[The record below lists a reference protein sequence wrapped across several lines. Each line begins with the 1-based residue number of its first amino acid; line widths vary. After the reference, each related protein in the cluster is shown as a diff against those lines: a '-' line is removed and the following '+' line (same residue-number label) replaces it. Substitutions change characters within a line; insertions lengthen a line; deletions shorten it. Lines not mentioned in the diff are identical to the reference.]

1 MDNPYVEYSF
11 SRVVLF
17 DFFHTTQVIYLK
29 KICLYLSFSCYFIF
43 MFQKKLR
50 GPQILSNL
58 LPEEAKKILKSRGF
72 SELELL
78 ANWERIVG
86 KKFAKLTVPLRLK
99 IGKSSEK
106 NNGKLIVKVD
116 RSVAFAFE
124 HEREKIIKKINLFFG
139 YEVINKVEIIQA
151 SIKVKKTIK
160 INKLESDIKSQSK
173 NYDEL
178 KKYPDLRRNFEKI
191 ASKILKS

>member
-1 MDNPYVEYSF
+1 
-11 SRVVLF
+11 
-17 DFFHTTQVIYLK
+17 
-29 KICLYLSFSCYFIF
+29 

-58 LPEEAKKILKSRGF
+58 LPEEAKKMLKSRGF

-116 RSVAFAFE
+116 RSMAFAFE

-178 KKYPDLRRNFEKI
+178 KKYPDLKKNFEKI

>member
-1 MDNPYVEYSF
+1 MLLYFYVSKEIKRS
-11 SRVVLF
+11 SN
-17 DFFHTTQVIYLK
+17 I
-29 KICLYLSFSCYFIF
+29 
-43 MFQKKLR
+43 
-50 GPQILSNL
+50 SNL
-58 LPEEAKKILKSRGF
+58 LPEEAKKMLKSRGF

-99 IGKSSEK
+99 IGKSGEK

-151 SIKVKKTIK
+151 SNKIKKTIK

>member
-1 MDNPYVEYSF
+1 MES
-11 SRVVLF
+11 
-17 DFFHTTQVIYLK
+17 
-29 KICLYLSFSCYFIF
+29 
-43 MFQKKLR
+43 
-50 GPQILSNL
+50 
-58 LPEEAKKILKSRGF
+58 
-72 SELELL
+72 
-78 ANWERIVG
+78 
-86 KKFAKLTVPLRLK
+86 
-99 IGKSSEK
+99 
-106 NNGKLIVKVD
+106 LIVKID

-160 INKLESDIKSQSK
+160 INKLEGDIKSQSK

>member
-1 MDNPYVEYSF
+1 MIGLKNYIE
-11 SRVVLF
+11 
-17 DFFHTTQVIYLK
+17 TTFK
-29 KICLYLSFSCYFIF
+29 RFIF
-43 MFQKKLR
+43 NIIRRRKEIFPK
-50 GPQILSNL
+50 ILSVEFTSACN
-58 LPEEAKKILKSRGF
+58 AKCIMCPQPDMDRKKENMSR
-72 SELELL
+72 ETL
-78 ANWERIVG
+78 
-86 KKFAKLTVPLRLK
+86 
-99 IGKSSEK
+99 
-106 NNGKLIVKVD
+106 D
-116 RSVAFAFE
+116 
-124 HEREKIIKKINLFFG
+124 KIIKDCKGMPLKKINLFFG

>member
-43 MFQKKLR
+43 YVSKEIKR
-50 GPQILSNL
+50 P
-58 LPEEAKKILKSRGF
+58 
-72 SELELL
+72 

-86 KKFAKLTVPLRLK
+86 KKFAKLTIPLRLK

>member
-29 KICLYLSFSCYFIF
+29 KFVFTCHFRVTLFF

-124 HEREKIIKKINLFFG
+124 HERGKIIKKINLFIG

>member
-43 MFQKKLR
+43 YVSKEIKR
-50 GPQILSNL
+50 PSNIIKSSSRRSK
-58 LPEEAKKILKSRGF
+58 EKILKSRGF

-86 KKFAKLTVPLRLK
+86 KKFAKLTIPLRLK

-124 HEREKIIKKINLFFG
+124 HEREKIIKKINLFG

-160 INKLESDIKSQSK
+160 INELESDIKSQSK